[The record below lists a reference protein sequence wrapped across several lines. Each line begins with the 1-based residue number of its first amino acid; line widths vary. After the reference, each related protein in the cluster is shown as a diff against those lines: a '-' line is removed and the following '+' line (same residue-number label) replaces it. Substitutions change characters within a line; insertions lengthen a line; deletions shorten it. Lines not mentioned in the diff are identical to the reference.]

1 MKFVYL
7 PLHYQPE
14 LSTSPL
20 AKGYVDQILF
30 INLISQVSAKLGL
43 KVYVKEHP
51 RAGKA
56 RGSRTKVFYDTIKNL
71 KNVEF
76 IDKSFNS
83 YELIDRSFCVAA
95 ITGSVGWEA
104 VLRSKTVLM
113 VGSRFYSSA
122 PNVFEISNYEQ
133 CFQVMKNLENNINYS
148 FDDNFENKLND
159 YLSYL
164 SPCVTEGFVDRKDSN
179 ISTVTRS
186 SSIKNQIAL
195 INKYLDILFD

>member
-1 MKFVYL
+1 
-7 PLHYQPE
+7 
-14 LSTSPL
+14 
-20 AKGYVDQILF
+20 
-30 INLISQVSAKLGL
+30 
-43 KVYVKEHP
+43 
-51 RAGKA
+51 
-56 RGSRTKVFYDTIKNL
+56 
-71 KNVEF
+71 
-76 IDKSFNS
+76 
-83 YELIDRSFCVAA
+83 
-95 ITGSVGWEA
+95 
-104 VLRSKTVLM
+104 M

-186 SSIKNQIAL
+186 YSIKNQIAL